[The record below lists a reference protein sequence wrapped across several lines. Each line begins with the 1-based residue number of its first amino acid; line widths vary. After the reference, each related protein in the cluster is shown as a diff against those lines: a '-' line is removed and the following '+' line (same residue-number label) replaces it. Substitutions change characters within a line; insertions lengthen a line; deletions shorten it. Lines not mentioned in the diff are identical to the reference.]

1 MYQMLTAA
9 VSSEHL
15 CHACLFFGEEGIGK
29 RTAARFLASAV
40 LCHRQG
46 EKPCGECAS
55 CVKFAHQNHPDFYE
69 FYEYTGKRGKNAI
82 SVDEIRRIRQDAY
95 TIPNDGAYK
104 VYLIPYAEE
113 MSPAAANALLK
124 VLEEPPAHAVFLLTA
139 NHYDRVM
146 ETIRSRC
153 VKYPVL
159 PLSDAQVETILAER
173 FPDAAREAVQK
184 ASSLS
189 GGNPGAAIRAM
200 EETEEGMPIV
210 QSVCDALAAGDEYAL
225 LCACTKAAAS
235 NQTMR
240 AVRAGLWHTLG
251 GALSAKTKQEPHV
264 LASRMTMHGL
274 TACIA
279 VTEESIAALDG
290 NVNGGLLAM
299 ELTARLMN
307 ARRLV

>member
-15 CHACLFFGEEGIGK
+15 CHACLLFGEEGIGK

-40 LCHRQG
+40 LCQGGG

-69 FYEYTGKRGKNAI
+69 YTGKRGKSAI
-82 SVDEIRRIRQDAY
+82 GVDEIRRIRQDAY

-113 MSPAAANALLK
+113 MSSAAANALLK

-139 NHYDRVM
+139 NHYDHVM

-159 PLSDAQVETILAER
+159 PLSDIETENILKER
-173 FPDAAREAVQK
+173 FPNASEESVQK
-184 ASSLS
+184 AVMLA
-189 GGNPGAAIRAM
+189 GGNPGMAIRAM
-200 EETEEGMPIV
+200 EETEEGESLV
-210 QSVCDALAAGDEYAL
+210 AAVSEGLASGDEYAL
-225 LCACTKAAAS
+225 LRLLTKAS
-235 NQTMR
+235 TSGQTMR
-240 AVRAGLWHTLG
+240 MMLAGLLHALRS
-251 GALSAKTKQEPHV
+251 ALSAKTKQEPHL

-274 TACIA
+274 IACITA
-279 VTEESIAALDG
+279 VEESIAALDG
-290 NVNGGLLAM
+290 NVNSGLLAM
-299 ELTARLMN
+299 ELTARLAN